1 MARVEA
7 ALIAQVPEG
16 GAADIVILGSDID
29 GWRCGRVRFANP
41 GGAFMLFAVRLNRD
55 PVETVL
61 GRDAASLEQV
71 RAVCSH

>member
-7 ALIAQVPEG
+7 ALIAQVPQG
-16 GAADIVILGSDID
+16 GAADIMMLGSNID
-29 GWRCGRVRFANP
+29 GWRCGRVRFANH
-41 GGAFMLFAVRLNRD
+41 GGGFMLFAVRLNHA
-55 PVETVL
+55 PVETLL